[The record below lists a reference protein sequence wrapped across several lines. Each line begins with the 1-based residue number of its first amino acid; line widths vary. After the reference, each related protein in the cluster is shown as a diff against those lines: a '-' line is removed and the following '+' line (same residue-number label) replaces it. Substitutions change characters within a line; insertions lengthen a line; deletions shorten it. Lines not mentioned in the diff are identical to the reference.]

1 IFKWHA
7 PPRNKVV
14 VIGHDC
20 LIEQDSRVFPLSSSS
35 LPLHPQFGPTLGSN
49 IFHKKG
55 KHQENDTIVFMI
67 ASRME
72 LGIQKECIWN
82 ILVGIGNV
90 FHGKRSRSNVPCCT
104 QAHMDAHLLLVL

>member
-7 PPRNKVV
+7 PPKNKDV

-20 LIEQDSRVFPLSSSS
+20 LIEQDSS
-35 LPLHPQFGPTLGSN
+35 
-49 IFHKKG
+49 
-55 KHQENDTIVFMI
+55 DTIVFMI

-72 LGIQKECIWN
+72 LGTQKECIWN
-82 ILVGIGNV
+82 IIVGIGNV

-104 QAHMDAHLLLVL
+104 QTHMDAHLLLVL